1 MKITTQKYEIN
12 LGKGVVCEIKVLI
25 PSLRVFYEFYY
36 WIPIARKDIL
46 QHEIISEQ
54 KKDENL
60 HKANEWLGRFRVK
73 EKKIYGR

>member
-1 MKITTQKYEIN
+1 M
-12 LGKGVVCEIKVLI
+12 
-25 PSLRVFYEFYY
+25 FYEFYH

-60 HKANEWLGRFRVK
+60 HKANEWLGHFRVK
-73 EKKIYGR
+73 EKKIHGR